1 MEISEERLTQAYQLV
16 AATSAGKLVIADIL
30 SMCGYFA
37 NVPDRIDPKLIAL
50 AHTILSRLGVYGN
63 DGVMRCV
70 EALIESA
77 PPVKISS
84 KNEEDEEEEL

>member
-1 MEISEERLTQAYQLV
+1 MEISKDRLTQAYQLV

-50 AHTILSRLGVYGN
+50 AHTILSRLGVYGS
-63 DGVMRCV
+63 DGVLRCV

-77 PPVKISS
+77 PPVKINSND
-84 KNEEDEEEEL
+84 KDEEEEL

>member
-1 MEISEERLTQAYQLV
+1 MEVSEERLTQAYQLV

-37 NVPDRIDPKLIAL
+37 NIPDRIDPKLIAL

-77 PPVKISS
+77 PPAKISAE
-84 KNEEDEEEEL
+84 NEDEEEEL